1 MKKKRKLKKHQ
12 QPQVHEKLKGFELKI
27 DKLGNIKSSLNIDK
41 INQFLNENV
50 KDKKLTDKNISDKKL
65 KK

>member
-1 MKKKRKLKKHQ
+1 MKKKRKLKEHK

-27 DKLGNIKSSLNIDK
+27 DKFGEIKSSLNIDQ

-50 KDKKLTDKNISDKKL
+50 KDKKLNDQNLPL
-65 KK
+65 KKNKE